1 MERNVT
7 ASEQSIYS
15 SYREMLLEQKD
26 VGSSPITRSPKK
38 PMESRRTATQGE
50 WPVVVILVMCT
61 ECVPNCREWYTFTM
75 VTCEQRST
83 DGGKNG

>member
-61 ECVPNCREWYTFTM
+61 ECVPSRARGG
-75 VTCEQRST
+75 VRSSAPPPVAARW
-83 DGGKNG
+83 